1 MKLFAIADLHLSLGT
16 DKPMDIFDGWKN
28 YTQRLKENWDK
39 LVSDDDFVVIAG
51 DISWAMKLEETV
63 ADFSFIH
70 ERPGKKLLIKGNHD
84 YWWCTK
90 KKMDEFLADNGF
102 TDIFIIHNNA
112 FVIGDIA
119 VCGTR
124 SWLHNSVSDE
134 DLKILNREV
143 GRLKTSILEAKKLG
157 KKPYV
162 FVHYPPIYDNYVCEE
177 IVKVLKDEGIK
188 DCYYGHIHGPHAL
201 KKAFHGEYL
210 GINMRLISG
219 DYLGFAPK
227 LIC

>member
-16 DKPMDIFDGWKN
+16 DKPMDIFDGWNN

-51 DISWAMKLEETV
+51 DISWAMKLEDTV

-70 ERPGKKLLIKGNHD
+70 QRPGKKLFIKGNHD
-84 YWWCTK
+84 YWWGTK
-90 KKMDEFLADNGF
+90 KKMDEFLAENAF
-102 TDIFIIHNNA
+102 SDISIIHNNA
-112 FVIGDIA
+112 FVIDDIA

-124 SWLHNSVSDE
+124 SWLHNSMADD

-143 GRLKTSILEAKKLG
+143 GRLKASILEAKKLS

-162 FVHYPPIYDNYVCEE
+162 FLHYPPIYDNFVCQQ
-177 IVKVLKDEGIK
+177 IVDVLKEEDIK
-188 DCYYGHIHGPHAL
+188 DCYYGHIHGSHAL
-201 KKAFHGEYL
+201 RKAFHGEYM
-210 GINMRLISG
+210 GVNMHLISG
-219 DYLGFAPK
+219 DYLSFAPK
-227 LIC
+227 FIC